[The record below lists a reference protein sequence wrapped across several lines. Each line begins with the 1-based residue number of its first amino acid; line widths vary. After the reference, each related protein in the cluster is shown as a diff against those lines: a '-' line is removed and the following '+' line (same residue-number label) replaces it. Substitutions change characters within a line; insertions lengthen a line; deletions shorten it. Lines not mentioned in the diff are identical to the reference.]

1 TRILNFEKHFFL
13 LENSVRATVSQVLS
27 KIRAAHPPPS
37 FLFSIIFFYIPAI
50 KVAVSQSLVPVLLLE
65 PAKNLEHDDFFLLLV
80 SF

>member
-1 TRILNFEKHFFL
+1 MRTPL
-13 LENSVRATVSQVLS
+13 TQVLY

-37 FLFSIIFFYIPAI
+37 LLFSIIFFYIPAI

-80 SF
+80 TC